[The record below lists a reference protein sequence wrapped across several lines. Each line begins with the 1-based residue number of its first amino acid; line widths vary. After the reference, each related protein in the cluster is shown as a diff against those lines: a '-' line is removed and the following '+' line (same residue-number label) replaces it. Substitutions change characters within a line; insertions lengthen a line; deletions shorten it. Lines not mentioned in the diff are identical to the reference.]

1 MTDQVNGITGEIT
14 GKLELLPNPCTTKPC
29 LPALA
34 FAVAAEDRVPH
45 FLTRDGK
52 FVLHNAADLPS
63 PGEKVVV
70 VGDIHEQ
77 QDVNGKPFKTIQV
90 TSITAATH

>member
-1 MTDQVNGITGEIT
+1 MTGEIT

-34 FAVAAEDRVPH
+34 FAVVDEDRVAH
-45 FLTRDGK
+45 FLSRDGR

-63 PGEKVVV
+63 PGERVVA
-70 VGDIHEQ
+70 VGEVEEQ
-77 QDVNGKPFKTIQV
+77 QDVNGKTFKRIHFTNLIR
-90 TSITAATH
+90 AAG